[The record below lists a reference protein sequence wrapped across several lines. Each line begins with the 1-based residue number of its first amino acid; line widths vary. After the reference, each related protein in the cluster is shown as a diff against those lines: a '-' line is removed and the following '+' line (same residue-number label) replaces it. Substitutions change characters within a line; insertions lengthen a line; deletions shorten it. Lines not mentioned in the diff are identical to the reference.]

1 MPGVGQPSA
10 GRGDSARGGTVLSR
24 ERGQCAGW
32 DSAQQGEGTVPGVGQ
47 SLAVTGDSALSPAS
61 RTDLSCITLSG
72 GQTPKATCWALPAHD
87 ALKARERAGGR
98 GCQGLGGDGCGALRT
113 KRVHQ
118 GMVATRLSTGIF
130 YSSVVAVTADCTSW
144 SKGPCKG

>member
-61 RTDLSCITLSG
+61 MTDLSCITLRG

-87 ALKARERAGGR
+87 ALKARESRRERLPGAGG
-98 GCQGLGGDGCGALRT
+98 GGERSFEDQTGAPGNGGNKVIYGNIL
-113 KRVHQ
+113 
-118 GMVATRLSTGIF
+118 
-130 YSSVVAVTADCTSW
+130 
-144 SKGPCKG
+144 